1 MRHRTLMLACALALA
16 TSPAHAQDTAESL
29 RAEIEQ
35 LKRSL
40 QSLETRL
47 QAIESTPP
55 AGAQTAGAPVTP
67 PPVPPPGPPVP
78 PAAAPAT
85 LTVASGTQ
93 VPGVAQSVL
102 PSRDSVADPSAG
114 ASRVDNAAPPTDPDL
129 KGFFAIPGTET
140 MVRIGGY
147 AKLDAIADSRKVG
160 DPDQFITASIPVSGT
175 PGSDVTNFNLHA
187 KQTRFSFEARRPTSR
202 GNLRFYLEND
212 FFGSSDG
219 YEFRLRHAYGQ
230 LGNTYAG
237 YGYSVFMDADALPD
251 TLDFE
256 GPGSAP
262 YLLVAGMHYAF
273 PLGKGNSLTLSVEDP
288 ETQVATASDDE
299 TSTSRMPDI
308 TAAARWERDWGHLQ
322 LSGLLRRLSYIKDDS
337 KSHDYAGGMSFTG
350 STSVGEQD
358 LLLFGANWGEGIARY
373 IADLGGSGLDAGID
387 SQGELQALT
396 SYGGYFGYTHYWNQ
410 QWRSNLVY
418 GYLRLDDEPFLS
430 AETFRTSQ
438 YSALNLIWSPA
449 PSWTMGVE
457 LLYGQYEQQDGRNGD
472 AMRLQG
478 SLQYN
483 FIK

>member
-1 MRHRTLMLACALALA
+1 MRYRTLMLACAIALT
-16 TSPAHAQDTAESL
+16 TSPAYAQDTAESL
-29 RAEIEQ
+29 RAEIDQ

-47 QAIESTPP
+47 EAIEGAPKTASTPS
-55 AGAQTAGAPVTP
+55 AATP
-67 PPVPPPGPPVP
+67 SVPPPGPPVP
-78 PAAAPAT
+78 ATTTAPAT

-93 VPGVAQSVL
+93 VPGVASSTL
-102 PSRDSVADPSAG
+102 PSRDSVSDPSAG

-140 MVRIGGY
+140 MIRIGGY
-147 AKLDAIADSRKVG
+147 AKLDAIYDSRKVG

-175 PGSDVTNFNLHA
+175 PGSDVTNFNIHA

-262 YLLVAGMHYAF
+262 YLLVAGMHYSF
-273 PLGKGNSLTLSVEDP
+273 LFGKGNSLTLSVEDP
-288 ETQVATASDDE
+288 QTQVATASDDE

-308 TAAARWERDWGHLQ
+308 TAAARLERDWGHMQ
-322 LSGLLRRLSYIKDDS
+322 LSGVVRRLSYIKDDS
-337 KSHDYAGGMSFTG
+337 KSHDYGGGMSFTG

-373 IADLGGSGLDAGID
+373 IADIGGSGLDAGID
-387 SQGELQALT
+387 ANGELQALT

-410 QWRSNLVY
+410 EWRSNLVY

-430 AETFRTSQ
+430 ADTFRTSQ
-438 YSALNLIWSPA
+438 YGALNMIWSPA

-472 AMRLQG
+472 ALRLQG